1 MWCLMINM
9 FAIYSAVSFT
19 IFEMDTLTPATETNK
34 TNSNIYQIETKTQLS
49 LETLERKPILKDNR
63 LIVKQF
69 NIYHLW

>member
-34 TNSNIYQIETKTQLS
+34 TNSNISQIETKTQLS

>member
-9 FAIYSAVSFT
+9 FAIYSAVSST

-34 TNSNIYQIETKTQLS
+34 TNSNISQIETKTQLS

-69 NIYHLW
+69 NIYHL

>member
-1 MWCLMINM
+1 M
-9 FAIYSAVSFT
+9 FAFYSAVSFT

-34 TNSNIYQIETKTQLS
+34 TNSNISQIETKTQLS

-69 NIYHLW
+69 NIYHL

>member
-1 MWCLMINM
+1 MGCLMINM

-69 NIYHLW
+69 NIYHL